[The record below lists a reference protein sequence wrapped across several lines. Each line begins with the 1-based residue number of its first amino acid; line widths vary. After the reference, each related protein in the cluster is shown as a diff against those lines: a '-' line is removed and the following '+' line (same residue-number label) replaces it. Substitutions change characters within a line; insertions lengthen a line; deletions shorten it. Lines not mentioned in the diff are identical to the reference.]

1 MFPDIEPSAKQKYC
15 ACEGISGELK
25 RWETKGKKKAI
36 SKRPKIQCPSNAM
49 RWGTKRKG
57 QKYTHKEIG
66 KKKCPLELVPT
77 KAGTGAPT
85 LLAEK
90 VPLDTVV
97 VFVSFSWHTSLT
109 TAKGLTP
116 SATFRTKV
124 KTFAAIL
131 ETIVKDGV

>member
-1 MFPDIEPSAKQKYC
+1 M
-15 ACEGISGELK
+15 GN
-25 RWETKGKKKAI
+25 KGKKRQSA
-36 SKRPKIQCPSNAM
+36 SALKIRCLSNAT
-49 RWGTKRKG
+49 RWGTRRKV

-90 VPLDTVV
+90 APLDAIV
-97 VFVSFSWHTSLT
+97 VFVPFSWHTSLT
-109 TAKGLTP
+109 TAKGFTP
-116 SATFRTKV
+116 SATFRTEV